1 MVEGRKRFKGV
12 LAGTEGEDVAID
24 LEGENETA
32 LIPFAW
38 LADAKLVLTDEL
50 LKRGAALRAARG
62 EPEDDGLPEG
72 APDADRSTDS
82 AQDSTQDSTKDDA

>member
-1 MVEGRKRFKGV
+1 M
-12 LAGTEGEDVAID
+12 
-24 LEGENETA
+24 
-32 LIPFAW
+32 
-38 LADAKLVLTDEL
+38 LTDEL